1 MKYILPFIL
10 LLFSCASVQ
19 QLDGGDKD
27 TTPPHVQSVFP
38 DSASLNVK
46 SKTILFTFDEYI
58 STTKTNDLL
67 IISPSQKTN
76 PTIESKGKKLIIT
89 LNDSLLPNTTYT
101 IQFNGSIIDINESNP
116 LIDYNYIFSTGSYLD
131 SLSIQGLVKDII
143 TNKPCDGCN
152 VHLYKTINDSLV
164 LTDKPDY
171 LTKTKE
177 DGTYTFQNLPAS
189 IFNILSLN
197 DANKNLKL
205 DKEETISLS
214 KVIHS
219 DSNSIDTLLV
229 FPNQN
234 NDPYKLIL
242 TTKKIPGVLQLV
254 SNKPILKDSLAL
266 LLNDSAT
273 SYNLSLSKDTIITY
287 FQPTTDTTGITVYLL
302 SDTFEFKYILDINN
316 LKYTPQ
322 LAAST
327 SQTLLYLT
335 SNTPIKSIDTS
346 KIVLYADS
354 QIVKID
360 NYTIT
365 GTTSILYTNTKI
377 NTKKLK
383 LILTDGALLDL
394 LNKTNKVDTILIPP
408 NIASLSSLAL
418 TLKLLNTQHY
428 IIMIKQGNKV
438 FSQNYIT
445 SDTTLNF
452 NNIISGTYKVEIITD
467 NNHNNIWDT
476 GDFLS
481 KKSPEIIQISNDIE
495 IRQNWD
501 KELIINIQ

>member
-27 TTPPHVQSVFP
+27 TTPPQVQSVFP

-46 SKTILFTFDEYI
+46 SKTISFTFDEYI
-58 STTKTNDLL
+58 STTKTNELL
-67 IISPSQKTN
+67 IISPSQKKN

-131 SLSIQGLVKDII
+131 SLHIQGLVKDII

-171 LTKTKE
+171 ITKTKE
-177 DGTYTFQNLPAS
+177 DGTYTFQNLPAAT
-189 IFNILSLN
+189 FNILSLN

-205 DKEETISLS
+205 DKDETISLS
-214 KVIHS
+214 KVIRS
-219 DSNSIDTLLV
+219 DSNTIDTLLV

-242 TTKKIPGVLQLV
+242 TTKKIPGILQIV
-254 SNKPILKDSLAL
+254 SNKPILNDSLVL

-273 SYNLSLSKDTIITY
+273 SYNLSLSKDTITAY
-287 FQPTTDTTGITVYLL
+287 FRPTSDTTDIRIYLL
-302 SDTFEFKYILDINN
+302 SDTFEFKYILDILN

-322 LAAST
+322 LSTST
-327 SQTLLYLT
+327 SQTLLYII
-335 SNTPIKSIDTS
+335 SNTPIQLIDTS
-346 KIVLYADS
+346 KIFLYADS
-354 QIVKID
+354 HIVTID
-360 NYTIT
+360 KYSIN
-365 GTTSILYTNTKI
+365 GTTSILYTNTNI
-377 NTKKLK
+377 SNKKLE
-383 LILTDGALLDL
+383 LILTDGAITDL
-394 LNKTNKVDTILIPP
+394 LNKINKVDTILIPP
-408 NIASLSSLAL
+408 NITSLSSLAL
-418 TLKLLNTQHY
+418 TLKLLNTRRY
-428 IIMIKQGNKV
+428 IIRMKQGSKII
-438 FSQNYIT
+438 SQHYIT

-452 NNIISGTYKVEIITD
+452 KNIIYGTYKVEVITD

-501 KELIINIQ
+501 KELIINVQ

>member
-58 STTKTNDLL
+58 STTKKNDLL

-76 PTIESKGKKLIIT
+76 PTIEYKGKKLIIT

-152 VHLYKTINDSLV
+152 VHLYKTNNDSLV

-171 LTKTKE
+171 ITKTEE
-177 DGTYTFQNLPAS
+177 DGTYSFYNLPAS
-189 IFNILSLN
+189 TFNLLSLN

-205 DKEETISLS
+205 DKDEAISLS
-214 KVIHS
+214 KLIRS
-219 DSNSIDTLLV
+219 DSSSLDTLVV

-234 NDPYKLIL
+234 NDPYKLTL
-242 TTKKIPGVLQLV
+242 TTKTTPGILQLV
-254 SNKPILKDSLAL
+254 SNKPILQDSLIL
-266 LLNDSAT
+266 LINDSVT
-273 SYNLSLSKDTIITY
+273 SYIVSLSKDTITTY

-316 LKYTPQ
+316 LKYTPR
-322 LAAST
+322 LTAST

-346 KIVLYADS
+346 KIFLYADS
-354 QIVKID
+354 QIVKIN

-394 LNKTNKVDTILIPP
+394 LNKTNKVDTILMPP
-408 NIASLSSLAL
+408 NITSLSSLAL

-428 IIMIKQGNKV
+428 IIIIKQGNKV

-467 NNHNNIWDT
+467 HNHNNIWDT
-476 GDFLS
+476 GDFFD
-481 KKSPEIIQISNDIE
+481 KKSPEIIQIYNDIE

>member
-1 MKYILPFIL
+1 
-10 LLFSCASVQ
+10 
-19 QLDGGDKD
+19 
-27 TTPPHVQSVFP
+27 
-38 DSASLNVK
+38 
-46 SKTILFTFDEYI
+46 
-58 STTKTNDLL
+58 
-67 IISPSQKTN
+67 
-76 PTIESKGKKLIIT
+76 
-89 LNDSLLPNTTYT
+89 
-101 IQFNGSIIDINESNP
+101 
-116 LIDYNYIFSTGSYLD
+116 
-131 SLSIQGLVKDII
+131 
-143 TNKPCDGCN
+143 
-152 VHLYKTINDSLV
+152 
-164 LTDKPDY
+164 
-171 LTKTKE
+171 
-177 DGTYTFQNLPAS
+177 
-189 IFNILSLN
+189 
-197 DANKNLKL
+197 
-205 DKEETISLS
+205 
-214 KVIHS
+214 
-219 DSNSIDTLLV
+219 
-229 FPNQN
+229 
-234 NDPYKLIL
+234 
-242 TTKKIPGVLQLV
+242 VLQLV

-322 LAAST
+322 ITAST
-327 SQTLLYLT
+327 SQTLLYLI

>member
-1 MKYILPFIL
+1 MKYILPIIL

-27 TTPPHVQSVFP
+27 ITPPQVQSVFP

-46 SKTILFTFDEYI
+46 SKIISFTFDEYI
-58 STTKTNDLL
+58 STTKTNELL
-67 IISPSQKTN
+67 IISPSQKIN

-101 IQFNGSIIDINESNP
+101 IQFNRSVIDINESNP
-116 LIDYNYIFSTGSYLD
+116 LINYNYIFSTGSYLD
-131 SLSIQGLVKDII
+131 SLNIQGLVKDII
-143 TNKPCDGCN
+143 SNQPCDGCN

-171 LTKTKE
+171 ITKTTE
-177 DGTYTFQNLPAS
+177 DGTYTFRNLPAS

-197 DANKNLKL
+197 DDNKNLKL
-205 DKEETISLS
+205 DKDETISLS

-242 TTKKIPGVLQLV
+242 TTKKIPGILQLV
-254 SNKPILKDSLAL
+254 SNKPILKDSLVL
-266 LLNDSAT
+266 LLKDSAT
-273 SYNLSLSKDTIITY
+273 SYNLSLSKDTITTY
-287 FQPTTDTTGITVYLL
+287 FKPTSDTTGIRIYLL

-316 LKYTPQ
+316 LKYTPK
-322 LAAST
+322 LSAST
-327 SQTLLYLT
+327 SQTLLYII
-335 SNTPIKSIDTS
+335 SNTPIQSIDTS
-346 KIVLYADS
+346 KIFLYADS

-360 NYTIT
+360 KYTIN
-365 GTTSILYTNTKI
+365 GTTSILHTNTKI
-377 NTKKLK
+377 NNKQLK
-383 LILTDGALLDL
+383 LILTDGAILDL
-394 LNKTNKVDTILIPP
+394 LNKTNKVDTILIQP
-408 NIASLSSLAL
+408 NLESISSLAL
-418 TLKLLNTQHY
+418 TLNLLNTQYY
-428 IIMIKQGNKV
+428 IISLKQVTKTI
-438 FSQNYIT
+438 SQHYIT

-452 NNIISGTYKVEIITD
+452 KNIIPGTYKIEIITD
-467 NNHNNIWDT
+467 TNHNNIWDT

-481 KKSPEIIQISNDIE
+481 KRSPELIQLSNDIE

-501 KELIINIQ
+501 KELIINVQ

>member
-1 MKYILPFIL
+1 M
-10 LLFSCASVQ
+10 
-19 QLDGGDKD
+19 
-27 TTPPHVQSVFP
+27 
-38 DSASLNVK
+38 
-46 SKTILFTFDEYI
+46 
-58 STTKTNDLL
+58 
-67 IISPSQKTN
+67 
-76 PTIESKGKKLIIT
+76 
-89 LNDSLLPNTTYT
+89 
-101 IQFNGSIIDINESNP
+101 
-116 LIDYNYIFSTGSYLD
+116 
-131 SLSIQGLVKDII
+131 
-143 TNKPCDGCN
+143 
-152 VHLYKTINDSLV
+152 
-164 LTDKPDY
+164 
-171 LTKTKE
+171 
-177 DGTYTFQNLPAS
+177 
-189 IFNILSLN
+189 
-197 DANKNLKL
+197 
-205 DKEETISLS
+205 
-214 KVIHS
+214 
-219 DSNSIDTLLV
+219 

-316 LKYTPQ
+316 LKYTPR

-346 KIVLYADS
+346 KILLYADN